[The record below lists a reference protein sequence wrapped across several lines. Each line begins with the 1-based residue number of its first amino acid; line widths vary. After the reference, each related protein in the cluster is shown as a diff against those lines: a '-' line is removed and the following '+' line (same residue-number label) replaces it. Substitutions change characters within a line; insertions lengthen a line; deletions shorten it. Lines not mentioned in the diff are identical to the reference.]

1 MHHGAVHHREVLPH
15 HADGR
20 GAVAVLEGQDNAL
33 VGILELLP
41 VDLVLHHLLPHVADE
56 AVDGLAH
63 GPEDDHDEGVSR
75 RLADEVVEALV
86 QHGAPLQVVLVP
98 ELPHDVL
105 QLAELGGADPLRGQQ
120 HRLALQALAQLTDL
134 PVVGGPQEHHHLG
147 GLGQV
152 LLDGKDITNLAG
164 DEQARL
170 RNQTFGYVFQ
180 SFYLIPE
187 LNVMENVCLPAGYAG
202 KNKKEMVRRAGILLQ
217 EVGLADKKKF
227 RPSQLSGGEK
237 QRVAIARALMND
249 PDIILADEPTGNL
262 DSSNSGKIMTL
273 LKKQHLQGKTI
284 VMVTHDPEM
293 DRYATRKIRMADG
306 VLV

>member
-1 MHHGAVHHREVLPH
+1 MNIIG
-15 HADGR
+15 
-20 GAVAVLEGQDNAL
+20 
-33 VGILELLP
+33 LL
-41 VDLVLHHLLPHVADE
+41 
-56 AVDGLAH
+56 
-63 GPEDDHDEGVSR
+63 
-75 RLADEVVEALV
+75 
-86 QHGAPLQVVLVP
+86 
-98 ELPHDVL
+98 
-105 QLAELGGADPLRGQQ
+105 DPC
-120 HRLALQALAQLTDL
+120 TS
-134 PVVGGPQEHHHLG
+134 
-147 GLGQV
+147 GQV

-164 DEQARL
+164 DEQAKL

-202 KNKKEMVRRAGILLQ
+202 KKKKEMVRRADTLLQ

>member
-1 MHHGAVHHREVLPH
+1 MIELKDICKSYYGQGIENKVLRH
-15 HADGR
+15 IDFKIEAGEFVMLY
-20 GAVAVLEGQDNAL
+20 GESGS
-33 VGILELLP
+33 GKTTLLNMI
-41 VDLVLHHLLPHVADE
+41 
-56 AVDGLAH
+56 G
-63 GPEDDHDEGVSR
+63 
-75 RLADEVVEALV
+75 
-86 QHGAPLQVVLVP
+86 
-98 ELPHDVL
+98 
-105 QLAELGGADPLRGQQ
+105 
-120 HRLALQALAQLTDL
+120 
-134 PVVGGPQEHHHLG
+134 
-147 GLGQV
+147 
-152 LLDGKDITNLAG
+152 LLDPCTSGEILLNGENITNLAG

-187 LNVMENVCLPAGYAG
+187 LNVTENVCLPAGYTG
-202 KNKKEMVRRAGILLQ
+202 KKKKEMVRRAGILLQ

-262 DSSNSGKIMTL
+262 DSGNSGKIMTL

>member
-1 MHHGAVHHREVLPH
+1 MIELKDICKSYYGQGIENKVLRH
-15 HADGR
+15 IDLKIEKGEFVMLY
-20 GAVAVLEGQDNAL
+20 GESGS
-33 VGILELLP
+33 GKTTLLNMI
-41 VDLVLHHLLPHVADE
+41 
-56 AVDGLAH
+56 G
-63 GPEDDHDEGVSR
+63 
-75 RLADEVVEALV
+75 
-86 QHGAPLQVVLVP
+86 
-98 ELPHDVL
+98 
-105 QLAELGGADPLRGQQ
+105 
-120 HRLALQALAQLTDL
+120 
-134 PVVGGPQEHHHLG
+134 
-147 GLGQV
+147 
-152 LLDGKDITNLAG
+152 LLDPCTSGEILLNGENITNLAG

-187 LNVMENVCLPAGYAG
+187 LNVTENVCLPAGYAG
-202 KNKKEMVRRAGILLQ
+202 KKKKEMVRRAGILLQ

-262 DSSNSGKIMTL
+262 DSGNSEKIMTL

>member
-1 MHHGAVHHREVLPH
+1 MIELKDICKSYYGQGIENKVLRH
-15 HADGR
+15 IDFKIEKGEFVMLY
-20 GAVAVLEGQDNAL
+20 GESGS
-33 VGILELLP
+33 GKTTLLNMI
-41 VDLVLHHLLPHVADE
+41 
-56 AVDGLAH
+56 G
-63 GPEDDHDEGVSR
+63 
-75 RLADEVVEALV
+75 
-86 QHGAPLQVVLVP
+86 
-98 ELPHDVL
+98 
-105 QLAELGGADPLRGQQ
+105 
-120 HRLALQALAQLTDL
+120 
-134 PVVGGPQEHHHLG
+134 
-147 GLGQV
+147 
-152 LLDGKDITNLAG
+152 LLDPCTSGEILLNGENITNLAG

-187 LNVMENVCLPAGYAG
+187 LNVTENVCLPAGYAG
-202 KNKKEMVRRAGILLQ
+202 KKKKEMVRRAGILLQ

-262 DSSNSGKIMTL
+262 DSGNSGKIMTL

>member
-1 MHHGAVHHREVLPH
+1 MIELKDICKSYYGQGIENKVLRH
-15 HADGR
+15 IDFKIEKGEFVMLY
-20 GAVAVLEGQDNAL
+20 GESGS
-33 VGILELLP
+33 GKTTLLNMI
-41 VDLVLHHLLPHVADE
+41 
-56 AVDGLAH
+56 G
-63 GPEDDHDEGVSR
+63 
-75 RLADEVVEALV
+75 
-86 QHGAPLQVVLVP
+86 
-98 ELPHDVL
+98 
-105 QLAELGGADPLRGQQ
+105 
-120 HRLALQALAQLTDL
+120 
-134 PVVGGPQEHHHLG
+134 
-147 GLGQV
+147 
-152 LLDGKDITNLAG
+152 LLDPCTSGEILLNGENITNLAG

-187 LNVMENVCLPAGYAG
+187 LNVTENVCLPAGYAG
-202 KNKKEMVRRAGILLQ
+202 KKKKEMVRRAGILLQ

-249 PDIILADEPTGNL
+249 PDIILADEPTGSL
-262 DSSNSGKIMTL
+262 DSGNSGKIMTL

>member
-1 MHHGAVHHREVLPH
+1 MIELKDICKSYYGQGIENKVLRH
-15 HADGR
+15 IDFKIEKGEFVMLY
-20 GAVAVLEGQDNAL
+20 GESGS
-33 VGILELLP
+33 GKTTLLNMI
-41 VDLVLHHLLPHVADE
+41 
-56 AVDGLAH
+56 G
-63 GPEDDHDEGVSR
+63 
-75 RLADEVVEALV
+75 
-86 QHGAPLQVVLVP
+86 
-98 ELPHDVL
+98 
-105 QLAELGGADPLRGQQ
+105 
-120 HRLALQALAQLTDL
+120 
-134 PVVGGPQEHHHLG
+134 
-147 GLGQV
+147 
-152 LLDGKDITNLAG
+152 LLDPCTSGEILLNGENITNLAG

-187 LNVMENVCLPAGYAG
+187 LNVTENVCLPAGYAG
-202 KNKKEMVRRAGILLQ
+202 KKKKEMVRRAGILLQ

-262 DSSNSGKIMTL
+262 DSGNSEKIMTL

>member
-1 MHHGAVHHREVLPH
+1 MIELKDICKSYYGQGIENKVLRH
-15 HADGR
+15 IDLKIEKGEFVMLY
-20 GAVAVLEGQDNAL
+20 GESGS
-33 VGILELLP
+33 GKTTLLNMI
-41 VDLVLHHLLPHVADE
+41 
-56 AVDGLAH
+56 G
-63 GPEDDHDEGVSR
+63 
-75 RLADEVVEALV
+75 
-86 QHGAPLQVVLVP
+86 
-98 ELPHDVL
+98 
-105 QLAELGGADPLRGQQ
+105 
-120 HRLALQALAQLTDL
+120 
-134 PVVGGPQEHHHLG
+134 
-147 GLGQV
+147 
-152 LLDGKDITNLAG
+152 LLDPCTSGEILLNGENITNLAG

-187 LNVMENVCLPAGYAG
+187 LNVTENVCLPAGYAG
-202 KNKKEMVRRAGILLQ
+202 KKKKEMVRRAGILLQ
-217 EVGLADKKKF
+217 EVGLADKKKL

-262 DSSNSGKIMTL
+262 DSGNSEKIMTL

>member
-1 MHHGAVHHREVLPH
+1 MIELKDICKSYYGQGIENKVLRH
-15 HADGR
+15 IDFKIEAGEFVMLY
-20 GAVAVLEGQDNAL
+20 GESGS
-33 VGILELLP
+33 GKTTLLNMI
-41 VDLVLHHLLPHVADE
+41 
-56 AVDGLAH
+56 G
-63 GPEDDHDEGVSR
+63 
-75 RLADEVVEALV
+75 
-86 QHGAPLQVVLVP
+86 
-98 ELPHDVL
+98 
-105 QLAELGGADPLRGQQ
+105 
-120 HRLALQALAQLTDL
+120 
-134 PVVGGPQEHHHLG
+134 
-147 GLGQV
+147 
-152 LLDGKDITNLAG
+152 LLDPCTSGEILLNGENITNLAG

-187 LNVMENVCLPAGYAG
+187 LNVTENVCLPAGYAG
-202 KNKKEMVRRAGILLQ
+202 KKKKEMVRRAGILLQ

-237 QRVAIARALMND
+237 QRMAIARALMND

-262 DSSNSGKIMTL
+262 DSGNSGKIMTL

>member
-1 MHHGAVHHREVLPH
+1 MIELKDICKSYYGQGIENKVLRH
-15 HADGR
+15 IDFKIEKGEFVMLY
-20 GAVAVLEGQDNAL
+20 GESGS
-33 VGILELLP
+33 GKTTLLNMI
-41 VDLVLHHLLPHVADE
+41 
-56 AVDGLAH
+56 G
-63 GPEDDHDEGVSR
+63 
-75 RLADEVVEALV
+75 
-86 QHGAPLQVVLVP
+86 
-98 ELPHDVL
+98 
-105 QLAELGGADPLRGQQ
+105 
-120 HRLALQALAQLTDL
+120 
-134 PVVGGPQEHHHLG
+134 
-147 GLGQV
+147 
-152 LLDGKDITNLAG
+152 LLDPCTSGEILLNGENITNLAG

-187 LNVMENVCLPAGYAG
+187 LNVTENVCLPAGYAG
-202 KNKKEMVRRAGILLQ
+202 KKKKEMVRRADTLLQ
-217 EVGLADKKKF
+217 EVGLADKKKL

-262 DSSNSGKIMTL
+262 DSGNSGKIMTL

>member
-1 MHHGAVHHREVLPH
+1 MIELKDICKSYYGQGIENKVLRH
-15 HADGR
+15 IDLKIEKGEFVMLY
-20 GAVAVLEGQDNAL
+20 GESGS
-33 VGILELLP
+33 GKTTLLNMI
-41 VDLVLHHLLPHVADE
+41 
-56 AVDGLAH
+56 G
-63 GPEDDHDEGVSR
+63 
-75 RLADEVVEALV
+75 
-86 QHGAPLQVVLVP
+86 
-98 ELPHDVL
+98 
-105 QLAELGGADPLRGQQ
+105 
-120 HRLALQALAQLTDL
+120 
-134 PVVGGPQEHHHLG
+134 
-147 GLGQV
+147 
-152 LLDGKDITNLAG
+152 LLDPCTSGEILLNGENITNLVG

-187 LNVMENVCLPAGYAG
+187 LNVTENVCLPAGYAG
-202 KNKKEMVRRAGILLQ
+202 KKKKEMVRRAGILLQ

-262 DSSNSGKIMTL
+262 DSGNSGKIMTL

>member
-1 MHHGAVHHREVLPH
+1 MIELKDICKSYYGQGIENKVLRH
-15 HADGR
+15 IDLKIEKGEFVMLY
-20 GAVAVLEGQDNAL
+20 GESGS
-33 VGILELLP
+33 GKTTLLNMI
-41 VDLVLHHLLPHVADE
+41 
-56 AVDGLAH
+56 G
-63 GPEDDHDEGVSR
+63 
-75 RLADEVVEALV
+75 
-86 QHGAPLQVVLVP
+86 
-98 ELPHDVL
+98 
-105 QLAELGGADPLRGQQ
+105 
-120 HRLALQALAQLTDL
+120 
-134 PVVGGPQEHHHLG
+134 
-147 GLGQV
+147 
-152 LLDGKDITNLAG
+152 LLDSCTSGQILLNGENITNLAG

-187 LNVMENVCLPAGYAG
+187 LNVTENVCLPAGYAG
-202 KNKKEMVRRAGILLQ
+202 KKKKEMVRRAGILLQ

-262 DSSNSGKIMTL
+262 DSGNSGKIMTL

>member
-1 MHHGAVHHREVLPH
+1 MIELKDICKSYYGQGIENKVLRH
-15 HADGR
+15 IDFKIEKGEFVMLY
-20 GAVAVLEGQDNAL
+20 GESGS
-33 VGILELLP
+33 GKTTLLNMI
-41 VDLVLHHLLPHVADE
+41 
-56 AVDGLAH
+56 G
-63 GPEDDHDEGVSR
+63 
-75 RLADEVVEALV
+75 
-86 QHGAPLQVVLVP
+86 
-98 ELPHDVL
+98 
-105 QLAELGGADPLRGQQ
+105 
-120 HRLALQALAQLTDL
+120 
-134 PVVGGPQEHHHLG
+134 
-147 GLGQV
+147 
-152 LLDGKDITNLAG
+152 LLDPCTSGEILLNGENITNLAG

-187 LNVMENVCLPAGYAG
+187 LNVTENVCLPAGYAG
-202 KNKKEMVRRAGILLQ
+202 KKKKEMVRRAGILLQ

-262 DSSNSGKIMTL
+262 DSGNSGKIMTL

-306 VLV
+306 VLA

>member
-1 MHHGAVHHREVLPH
+1 MIELKDICKSYYGQGIENKVLRH
-15 HADGR
+15 IDFKIEKGEFVMLY
-20 GAVAVLEGQDNAL
+20 GESGS
-33 VGILELLP
+33 GKTTLLNMI
-41 VDLVLHHLLPHVADE
+41 
-56 AVDGLAH
+56 G
-63 GPEDDHDEGVSR
+63 
-75 RLADEVVEALV
+75 
-86 QHGAPLQVVLVP
+86 
-98 ELPHDVL
+98 
-105 QLAELGGADPLRGQQ
+105 
-120 HRLALQALAQLTDL
+120 
-134 PVVGGPQEHHHLG
+134 
-147 GLGQV
+147 
-152 LLDGKDITNLAG
+152 LLDPCTSGEILLNGENITNLVG

-187 LNVMENVCLPAGYAG
+187 LNVTENVCLPAGYAG
-202 KNKKEMVRRAGILLQ
+202 KKKKEMVRRAGILLQ

-262 DSSNSGKIMTL
+262 DSGNSGKIMTL

>member
-1 MHHGAVHHREVLPH
+1 MIELKDICKSYYGQGIENKVLRH
-15 HADGR
+15 IDFK
-20 GAVAVLEGQDNAL
+20 
-33 VGILELLP
+33 ILNMI
-41 VDLVLHHLLPHVADE
+41 
-56 AVDGLAH
+56 G
-63 GPEDDHDEGVSR
+63 
-75 RLADEVVEALV
+75 
-86 QHGAPLQVVLVP
+86 
-98 ELPHDVL
+98 
-105 QLAELGGADPLRGQQ
+105 
-120 HRLALQALAQLTDL
+120 
-134 PVVGGPQEHHHLG
+134 
-147 GLGQV
+147 
-152 LLDGKDITNLAG
+152 LLDSCTSGEILLNGENITNLPG

-187 LNVMENVCLPAGYAG
+187 LNVMENVCPENVCLPAGYAG
-202 KNKKEMVRRAGILLQ
+202 KKKKEMVRRAGILLQ

-249 PDIILADEPTGNL
+249 PDIIFADEPTGNL
-262 DSSNSGKIMTL
+262 DSGNSGKIMTL

>member
-1 MHHGAVHHREVLPH
+1 MIELKDICKSYYGQGIENKVLRH
-15 HADGR
+15 IDFKIER
-20 GAVAVLEGQDNAL
+20 GEFVMLYGESGS
-33 VGILELLP
+33 GKTTLLNMI
-41 VDLVLHHLLPHVADE
+41 
-56 AVDGLAH
+56 G
-63 GPEDDHDEGVSR
+63 
-75 RLADEVVEALV
+75 
-86 QHGAPLQVVLVP
+86 
-98 ELPHDVL
+98 
-105 QLAELGGADPLRGQQ
+105 
-120 HRLALQALAQLTDL
+120 
-134 PVVGGPQEHHHLG
+134 
-147 GLGQV
+147 
-152 LLDGKDITNLAG
+152 LLDPCTSGEILLNGENITNLAG

-170 RNQTFGYVFQ
+170 RNRTFGYVFQ

-187 LNVMENVCLPAGYAG
+187 LNVTENVCLPAGYAG
-202 KNKKEMVRRAGILLQ
+202 KKKKEMVRRAGILLQ

-262 DSSNSGKIMTL
+262 DSGNSGKIMTL

>member
-1 MHHGAVHHREVLPH
+1 MIELKDICKSYYGQGIENKVLRH
-15 HADGR
+15 IDFKIEAGEFVMLY
-20 GAVAVLEGQDNAL
+20 GESGS
-33 VGILELLP
+33 GKTTLLNMI
-41 VDLVLHHLLPHVADE
+41 
-56 AVDGLAH
+56 G
-63 GPEDDHDEGVSR
+63 
-75 RLADEVVEALV
+75 
-86 QHGAPLQVVLVP
+86 
-98 ELPHDVL
+98 
-105 QLAELGGADPLRGQQ
+105 
-120 HRLALQALAQLTDL
+120 
-134 PVVGGPQEHHHLG
+134 
-147 GLGQV
+147 
-152 LLDGKDITNLAG
+152 LLDPCTSGEILLNGENITNLVG

-187 LNVMENVCLPAGYAG
+187 LNVTENVCLPAGYAG
-202 KNKKEMVRRAGILLQ
+202 KKKKEMVRRAGILLQ

-262 DSSNSGKIMTL
+262 DSDNSGKIMTL

>member
-1 MHHGAVHHREVLPH
+1 MIELKDICKSYYGQGIENKVLRH
-15 HADGR
+15 IDFKIEKGEFVMLY
-20 GAVAVLEGQDNAL
+20 GESGS
-33 VGILELLP
+33 GKTTLL
-41 VDLVLHHLLPHVADE
+41 HMI
-56 AVDGLAH
+56 G
-63 GPEDDHDEGVSR
+63 
-75 RLADEVVEALV
+75 
-86 QHGAPLQVVLVP
+86 
-98 ELPHDVL
+98 
-105 QLAELGGADPLRGQQ
+105 
-120 HRLALQALAQLTDL
+120 
-134 PVVGGPQEHHHLG
+134 
-147 GLGQV
+147 
-152 LLDGKDITNLAG
+152 LLDPCTSGEILLNGENITNLAG

-187 LNVMENVCLPAGYAG
+187 LNVTENVCLPAGYAG
-202 KNKKEMVRRAGILLQ
+202 KKKKEMVRRAGILLQ

-262 DSSNSGKIMTL
+262 DSGNSEKIMTL

>member
-1 MHHGAVHHREVLPH
+1 MIELKDICKSYYGQGIENKVLRH
-15 HADGR
+15 IDFKIEAGEFVMLY
-20 GAVAVLEGQDNAL
+20 GESGS
-33 VGILELLP
+33 GKTTLLNMI
-41 VDLVLHHLLPHVADE
+41 
-56 AVDGLAH
+56 G
-63 GPEDDHDEGVSR
+63 
-75 RLADEVVEALV
+75 
-86 QHGAPLQVVLVP
+86 
-98 ELPHDVL
+98 
-105 QLAELGGADPLRGQQ
+105 
-120 HRLALQALAQLTDL
+120 
-134 PVVGGPQEHHHLG
+134 
-147 GLGQV
+147 
-152 LLDGKDITNLAG
+152 LLDPCTSGEILLNGENITNLAG

-170 RNQTFGYVFQ
+170 RNRTFGYVFQ

-187 LNVMENVCLPAGYAG
+187 LNVTENVCLPAGYAG
-202 KNKKEMVRRAGILLQ
+202 KKKKEMVRRAGILLQ

-262 DSSNSGKIMTL
+262 DSGNSGKIMTL
-273 LKKQHLQGKTI
+273 LKKQHLRGKTI

>member
-1 MHHGAVHHREVLPH
+1 MIELKDICKSYYGQGIENKVLRH
-15 HADGR
+15 IDFKIEKGEFVMLY
-20 GAVAVLEGQDNAL
+20 GESGS
-33 VGILELLP
+33 GKTTLLNMI
-41 VDLVLHHLLPHVADE
+41 
-56 AVDGLAH
+56 G
-63 GPEDDHDEGVSR
+63 
-75 RLADEVVEALV
+75 
-86 QHGAPLQVVLVP
+86 
-98 ELPHDVL
+98 
-105 QLAELGGADPLRGQQ
+105 
-120 HRLALQALAQLTDL
+120 
-134 PVVGGPQEHHHLG
+134 
-147 GLGQV
+147 
-152 LLDGKDITNLAG
+152 LLDPCTSGEILLNGENITNLAG

-187 LNVMENVCLPAGYAG
+187 LNVTENVCLPAGYAG
-202 KNKKEMVRRAGILLQ
+202 KKKKEMVRRAGILLQ

-262 DSSNSGKIMTL
+262 DSDNSGKIMTL

>member
-1 MHHGAVHHREVLPH
+1 MIELKDICKSYYGQGIENKVLRH
-15 HADGR
+15 IDFKIEAGEFVMLY
-20 GAVAVLEGQDNAL
+20 GESGS
-33 VGILELLP
+33 GKTTLLNMI
-41 VDLVLHHLLPHVADE
+41 
-56 AVDGLAH
+56 G
-63 GPEDDHDEGVSR
+63 
-75 RLADEVVEALV
+75 
-86 QHGAPLQVVLVP
+86 
-98 ELPHDVL
+98 
-105 QLAELGGADPLRGQQ
+105 
-120 HRLALQALAQLTDL
+120 
-134 PVVGGPQEHHHLG
+134 
-147 GLGQV
+147 
-152 LLDGKDITNLAG
+152 LLDPCTSGEILLNGENITNLAG

-170 RNQTFGYVFQ
+170 RNQTIGYVFQ

-187 LNVMENVCLPAGYAG
+187 LNVTENVCLPAGYAG
-202 KNKKEMVRRAGILLQ
+202 KKKKEMVRRAGILLQ

-262 DSSNSGKIMTL
+262 DSGNSGKIMTL

>member
-1 MHHGAVHHREVLPH
+1 MIELKDICKSYYGQGIENKVLRH
-15 HADGR
+15 IDFKIEAGEF
-20 GAVAVLEGQDNAL
+20 V
-33 VGILELLP
+33 ILYGESGSGKTTLLNMI
-41 VDLVLHHLLPHVADE
+41 
-56 AVDGLAH
+56 G
-63 GPEDDHDEGVSR
+63 
-75 RLADEVVEALV
+75 
-86 QHGAPLQVVLVP
+86 
-98 ELPHDVL
+98 
-105 QLAELGGADPLRGQQ
+105 
-120 HRLALQALAQLTDL
+120 
-134 PVVGGPQEHHHLG
+134 
-147 GLGQV
+147 
-152 LLDGKDITNLAG
+152 LLDPCTSGEILLNGENITNLAG

-187 LNVMENVCLPAGYAG
+187 LNVTENVCLPAGYAG
-202 KNKKEMVRRAGILLQ
+202 KKKKEMVRRAGILLQ

-262 DSSNSGKIMTL
+262 DSGNSGKIMTL

>member
-1 MHHGAVHHREVLPH
+1 MIELKDICKSYYGQGIENKVLRH
-15 HADGR
+15 IDFKIEKGEFVMLY
-20 GAVAVLEGQDNAL
+20 GESGS
-33 VGILELLP
+33 GKTTLLNMI
-41 VDLVLHHLLPHVADE
+41 
-56 AVDGLAH
+56 G
-63 GPEDDHDEGVSR
+63 
-75 RLADEVVEALV
+75 
-86 QHGAPLQVVLVP
+86 
-98 ELPHDVL
+98 
-105 QLAELGGADPLRGQQ
+105 
-120 HRLALQALAQLTDL
+120 
-134 PVVGGPQEHHHLG
+134 
-147 GLGQV
+147 
-152 LLDGKDITNLAG
+152 LLDPCTSGEILLNGENITNLAG

-187 LNVMENVCLPAGYAG
+187 LNVTENVCLPAGYAG
-202 KNKKEMVRRAGILLQ
+202 KKKKEMVRRADTLLQ

-262 DSSNSGKIMTL
+262 DSGNSGKIMTL

>member
-1 MHHGAVHHREVLPH
+1 MIELKDICKSYYGQGIENKVLRH
-15 HADGR
+15 IDFKIEKGEFVMLY
-20 GAVAVLEGQDNAL
+20 GESGS
-33 VGILELLP
+33 GKTTLLNMI
-41 VDLVLHHLLPHVADE
+41 
-56 AVDGLAH
+56 G
-63 GPEDDHDEGVSR
+63 
-75 RLADEVVEALV
+75 
-86 QHGAPLQVVLVP
+86 
-98 ELPHDVL
+98 
-105 QLAELGGADPLRGQQ
+105 
-120 HRLALQALAQLTDL
+120 
-134 PVVGGPQEHHHLG
+134 
-147 GLGQV
+147 
-152 LLDGKDITNLAG
+152 LLDPCTSGEILLNGEDITNLAG

-187 LNVMENVCLPAGYAG
+187 LNVTENVCLPAGYAG
-202 KNKKEMVRRAGILLQ
+202 KKKKEMVRRAGILLQ

-262 DSSNSGKIMTL
+262 DSGNSGKIMTL

>member
-1 MHHGAVHHREVLPH
+1 MIELKDICKSYYGQGIENKVLRH
-15 HADGR
+15 IDFKIEKGEFVMLY
-20 GAVAVLEGQDNAL
+20 GESGS
-33 VGILELLP
+33 GKTTLLNMI
-41 VDLVLHHLLPHVADE
+41 
-56 AVDGLAH
+56 G
-63 GPEDDHDEGVSR
+63 
-75 RLADEVVEALV
+75 
-86 QHGAPLQVVLVP
+86 
-98 ELPHDVL
+98 
-105 QLAELGGADPLRGQQ
+105 
-120 HRLALQALAQLTDL
+120 
-134 PVVGGPQEHHHLG
+134 
-147 GLGQV
+147 
-152 LLDGKDITNLAG
+152 LLDPCTSGEILLNGEDITNLAG

-187 LNVMENVCLPAGYAG
+187 LNVTEIVCLPAGYAG
-202 KNKKEMVRRAGILLQ
+202 KKKKEMVRRAGILLQ

-262 DSSNSGKIMTL
+262 DSGNSGKIMTL

>member
-1 MHHGAVHHREVLPH
+1 MIELKDICKSYYGQGIENKVLRH
-15 HADGR
+15 IDLKIEKGEFVMLY
-20 GAVAVLEGQDNAL
+20 GESGS
-33 VGILELLP
+33 GKTTLLNMI
-41 VDLVLHHLLPHVADE
+41 
-56 AVDGLAH
+56 G
-63 GPEDDHDEGVSR
+63 
-75 RLADEVVEALV
+75 
-86 QHGAPLQVVLVP
+86 
-98 ELPHDVL
+98 
-105 QLAELGGADPLRGQQ
+105 
-120 HRLALQALAQLTDL
+120 
-134 PVVGGPQEHHHLG
+134 
-147 GLGQV
+147 
-152 LLDGKDITNLAG
+152 LLDPCTSGEILLNGEDITNLAG

-187 LNVMENVCLPAGYAG
+187 LNVTENVCLPAGYAG
-202 KNKKEMVRRAGILLQ
+202 KKKKEMVRRADTLLQ

>member
-1 MHHGAVHHREVLPH
+1 MIELKDICKSYYGQGIENKVLRH
-15 HADGR
+15 IDLKIEKGEFVMLY
-20 GAVAVLEGQDNAL
+20 GESGS
-33 VGILELLP
+33 GKTTLLNMI
-41 VDLVLHHLLPHVADE
+41 
-56 AVDGLAH
+56 G
-63 GPEDDHDEGVSR
+63 
-75 RLADEVVEALV
+75 
-86 QHGAPLQVVLVP
+86 
-98 ELPHDVL
+98 
-105 QLAELGGADPLRGQQ
+105 
-120 HRLALQALAQLTDL
+120 
-134 PVVGGPQEHHHLG
+134 
-147 GLGQV
+147 
-152 LLDGKDITNLAG
+152 LLDPCTSGEILLNGEDITNLAG

-187 LNVMENVCLPAGYAG
+187 LNVTENVCLPAGYAG
-202 KNKKEMVRRAGILLQ
+202 KKKKEMVRRAGILLQ

-262 DSSNSGKIMTL
+262 DSGNSGKIMTL